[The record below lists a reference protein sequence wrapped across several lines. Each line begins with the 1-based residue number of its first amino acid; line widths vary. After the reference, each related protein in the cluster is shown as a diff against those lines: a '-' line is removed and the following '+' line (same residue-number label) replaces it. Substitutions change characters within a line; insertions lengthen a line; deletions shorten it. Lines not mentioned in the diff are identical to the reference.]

1 MSWDEEVGQAD
12 TLVKDELDDLDLDM
26 EADEEHTAPGD
37 FGQFYTDWEDKVRT
51 AIYVAGFYDSFQAED
66 MLQDIFEYLFT
77 KRHLE
82 RYDPTISKFSTYTWV
97 YVKYL
102 IRNRKRSFAKQS
114 NRETVVDIVG
124 DIDANALLQPHDDID
139 DVEFMQ
145 AVEEIHRRLKEYPAT
160 KSKDLARLFM
170 SMVKQVQETGT
181 INQAEL
187 AREMERETG
196 RSMTRQGLNYQVSSL
211 ANTAPLKEWR
221 KSIGI

>member
-12 TLVKDELDDLDLDM
+12 GLVVDELDDLDSAMDDG
-26 EADEEHTAPGD
+26 AYNVPGS
-37 FGQFYTDWEDKVRT
+37 FEQFYLEWEAPIRT
-51 AIYVAGFYDSFQAED
+51 AIYVAGFRDAFQAED

-77 KRHLE
+77 KGHLE
-82 RYDPTISKFSTYTWV
+82 RYDPQRSKFSTYTWV

-102 IRNRKRSFAKQS
+102 IRNRKRTFLKMST
-114 NRETVVDIVG
+114 RETVVDIREE
-124 DIDANALLQPHDDID
+124 IDDTALLQPTDDMD
-139 DVEFMQ
+139 NVEFLQ
-145 AVEEIHRRLKEYPAT
+145 AIEEVHRKLKEYPAT

-170 SMVKQVQETGT
+170 AMVKQVQETGT

-187 AREMERETG
+187 AREMEREMG
-196 RSMTRQGLNYQVSSL
+196 KSITRQGLNYQVSSL